1 MSDAEASGRG
11 PDAALAPSL
20 SCRSAGNAGGTA
32 VPSLDSVILTAGQVG
47 PGYERA
53 TIPEVGSSKGQVTLD
68 FCGGGY
74 ASEALRSRRF
84 QAVYARKGSDLLLSN
99 EVVRYAPGG
108 AKKALLEVSKRVR
121 NCPKTPVASGSEA
134 GVQGDTSRSPSS
146 TTRGLLGGS
155 VAVTSTIEYSYKGKK
170 KRDSIVVIYQ
180 RHGDYLS
187 GVYAYGGTPTQR
199 VTVALKAARASGDN
213 LLLTDHLV
221 A

>member
-1 MSDAEASGRG
+1 MRRSGSLWAAALTLALSAVAA
-11 PDAALAPSL
+11 DAAIAAAP
-20 SCRSAGNAGGTA
+20 A
-32 VPSLDSVILTAGQVG
+32 SLDSVILRAAQVG
-47 PGYERA
+47 PRYERA
-53 TIPEVGSSKGQVTLD
+53 TIPGGRLVKGKVTLD

-84 QAVYARKGSDLLLSN
+84 QTVYARKGSDLLLSN

-108 AKKALLEVSKRVR
+108 ARKALLEVSKRVK

-134 GVQGDTSRSPSS
+134 GVKERYLSIAVLHDP
-146 TTRGLLGGS
+146 GLLGGS
-155 VAVTSTIEYSYKGKK
+155 VAVRSTIEYSYKGN
-170 KRDSIVVIYQ
+170 KRQDSIIVIYQ

-187 GVYAYGGTPTQR
+187 GVYAYGGTPAQR
-199 VTVALKAARASGDN
+199 QAAALKAARASGDN